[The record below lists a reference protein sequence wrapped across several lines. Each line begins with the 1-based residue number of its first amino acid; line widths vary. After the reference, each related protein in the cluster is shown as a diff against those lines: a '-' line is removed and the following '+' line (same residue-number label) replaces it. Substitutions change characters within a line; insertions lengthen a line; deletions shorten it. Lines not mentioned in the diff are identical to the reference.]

1 MERGMRMGVIAGMLL
16 LSTQTAMASY
26 EIDLNNG
33 NTLKFGGY
41 LKVDGR
47 YVDGEV
53 NYLDFW
59 RGNGGGFVNGNTLAQ
74 DKAQQFKIFANESRF
89 NTTYTHK
96 NVSAFVEIDFFLGPG
111 GNQVISNSYNPRLR
125 HAFIQY
131 QSWLVGQTWTTFM
144 NTSAIPETADFAGG
158 NAGLAFVR
166 QGMVRF
172 RHDFSHGNIQL
183 ALENPETTVGGSSST
198 DNQNDD
204 VPDVIAKYTATGRW
218 GNVNFSLLG
227 RQLHYVND
235 NNSETD
241 RDFAV
246 GYALAG
252 QLKTF
257 GKDDVRFQLNLGDTG
272 RYTTLGLVQDVY
284 NNQAQQSTG
293 YMLAYRHYWTETL
306 RSTVLYAGA
315 KADTSNDKVQQWTAN
330 LFKNL
335 TPALSIGI
343 EVGNFQFKQGS
354 TGVEGNSYY
363 GQATMK
369 FIL

>member
-144 NTSAIPETADFAGG
+144 NTCSC
-158 NAGLAFVR
+158 
-166 QGMVRF
+166 
-172 RHDFSHGNIQL
+172 
-183 ALENPETTVGGSSST
+183 
-198 DNQNDD
+198 NQN
-204 VPDVIAKYTATGRW
+204 
-218 GNVNFSLLG
+218 S
-227 RQLHYVND
+227 
-235 NNSETD
+235 
-241 RDFAV
+241 
-246 GYALAG
+246 
-252 QLKTF
+252 
-257 GKDDVRFQLNLGDTG
+257 
-272 RYTTLGLVQDVY
+272 
-284 NNQAQQSTG
+284 
-293 YMLAYRHYWTETL
+293 
-306 RSTVLYAGA
+306 
-315 KADTSNDKVQQWTAN
+315 
-330 LFKNL
+330 
-335 TPALSIGI
+335 
-343 EVGNFQFKQGS
+343 
-354 TGVEGNSYY
+354 
-363 GQATMK
+363 
-369 FIL
+369 